1 MISMNEY
8 NIGYLDGRNHA
19 LELTT
24 RFVSSR
30 MQEGAPERKAQTATS
45 ILQVL
50 SDRSMLS
57 AALTL
62 ASSITMMKTSA
73 LLAKPSIHAQ
83 NVFR

>member
-19 LELTT
+19 LELTA

-50 SDRSMLS
+50 SDRRSLEH
-57 AALTL
+57 ALCDFGPGFFNNYDETL
-62 ASSITMMKTSA
+62 GPID
-73 LLAKPSIHAQ
+73 
-83 NVFR
+83 